1 MRTRATPRLQ
11 LFLALATGCV
21 LLLSLAWIWLGVAYV
36 GLLLR
41 VVSPLL
47 PASVDLQQHGHE
59 IQFLAQ
65 GATGGSVR
73 AGMHGMMMSYGLI
86 LATSVLLTMP
96 SLSLRVRLPLIALA
110 ILTAFAAHLV
120 GLYMLAQRMDSILHH
135 FADTREFTSLA
146 GTLTYLWLFIPS
158 LVWLPLLLWQWW
170 PRRRANLR
178 LDAARP

>member
-1 MRTRATPRLQ
+1 MRTRAAPRLQ

-41 VVSPLL
+41 LVAPLL
-47 PASVDLQQHGHE
+47 PAAVELQQHGQE

-96 SLSLRVRLPLIALA
+96 SLNLRVRLSLIALA

-120 GLYMLAQRMDSILHH
+120 GIYLLAQRIDSIFHRV
-135 FADTREFTSLA
+135 AATGEFSSLA

-158 LVWLPLLLWQWW
+158 LVWLPLLLWQLW

-178 LDAARP
+178 FDAVRP